1 MNKKERSYV
10 AQLTYIVH
18 GFPEKLQ
25 LVLGHGLNL
34 HTRKARTLQEKM
46 LPVGSSI
53 KRFLTNPLP
62 TIDTRCTQT
71 RKNKL
76 ALLVV

>member
-1 MNKKERSYV
+1 LNPLSDPGVTVGLVNKKERSYV

-34 HTRKARTLQEKM
+34 HTREARTLEEK
-46 LPVGSSI
+46 
-53 KRFLTNPLP
+53 
-62 TIDTRCTQT
+62 CYQ
-71 RKNKL
+71 
-76 ALLVV
+76 